1 MHDVADGGAVV
12 CYFEKIARVGA
23 LSASPVPA
31 GISRNN
37 TRKKDELWLSEFTN
51 VEHKRTRVKCG

>member
-37 TRKKDELWLSEFTN
+37 TRKKDEL
-51 VEHKRTRVKCG
+51 